1 MIKMRD
7 DIKDNIDYIKDKELL
22 ETRLKDIEGYINV
35 TLEDSNGEITL
46 SPSDMITLAECFICS
61 VEGGHST
68 CKLKYLN
75 PD

>member
-1 MIKMRD
+1 MIKMRE
-7 DIKDNIDYIKDKELL
+7 DIKDNLDYIKDKELL

-46 SPSDMITLAECFICS
+46 SPSDMISLAECFVNS